1 MRRTEVRELSS
12 STTQRL
18 AAVRATPAGA
28 VEMVAES
35 AEMVEMALVK
45 AASTGVGGV
54 AVDGLAEVSVGD
66 TEVWAAAGVVAAA
79 VERALK
85 LVVQL
90 EAAAWA
96 GAG

>member
-1 MRRTEVRELSS
+1 
-12 STTQRL
+12 
-18 AAVRATPAGA
+18 
-28 VEMVAES
+28 MVAES
-35 AEMVEMALVK
+35 AEMVEMARVK

-54 AVDGLAEVSVGD
+54 AVDGLAAEARD
-66 TEVWAAAGVVAAA
+66 AEVWAAAGVVAAA
-79 VERALK
+79 VERAVK